1 MINPFYSSGG
11 SGTAPTFSQ
20 IVVNGLRTTG
30 DAGLKGKGWILE
42 GYNAQTPLDLVLA
55 NVATGNKAVT
65 ASNARIGLSNS
76 ELVPTGT
83 NVTTSA
89 VQLAGSIPTCSSA
102 PHFPAL

>member
-1 MINPFYSSGG
+1 MCPPSSGG

-42 GYNAQTPLDLVLA
+42 GYNEQTPLDLVLA

-65 ASNARIGLSNS
+65 ASNARIGLSSS

-83 NVTTSA
+83 NVTTST